1 MGRPV
6 FYGFEKVVMASLN
19 LRSRG
24 QFAVLFLISAL
35 AAASMWFYVDR
46 ILIPYQKADAL
57 AHDRPRGNLSDLYPR
72 WLGAR
77 ELLLHGR
84 NPYSREVTVEIQQGY
99 YGRQLDPS
107 NPDDPKD
114 QEGFVYPAY
123 VVFLLAPTIKIPFEI
138 VQACFRWLLAG
149 LCAVSVLLWLRSLQW
164 KLSVP
169 AKLLC
174 MLLTLGSIP
183 VVQGIK
189 LQQLSLLVAGILAAC
204 AGCMAAGF
212 LFSAGVLLA
221 LATIKPQLAWPLV
234 LWLLLWSASEWRSRW
249 KLMAGFALAM
259 VLLLGGAELVLPGWL
274 RMFIR
279 AIHEYHEYTQ
289 NQSILQ
295 WLFGAQAGS
304 WMEWLVVGVC
314 AFCLWPFR
322 REPASSAG
330 FGWVFSLVL
339 ALTVLI
345 VPMYAPYNQVLLL
358 PAILSL
364 ARTLSFTRNMTP
376 GVETSPAVR
385 FAGAIGGLFLVW
397 PWVATIV
404 LTAASFWLTNERSQK
419 VWTLPFYSTF
429 AFPIFV
435 FGVLLLETRN
445 RNRTG
450 TAKSA

>member
-6 FYGFEKVVMASLN
+6 FYGFEKVVMASLQV
-19 LRSRG
+19 RSRG
-24 QFAVLFLISAL
+24 QFVVLFLISAL
-35 AAASMWFYVDR
+35 AAASMWFYVDHV
-46 ILIPYQKADAL
+46 LIPYQTADAL

-123 VVFLLAPTIKIPFEI
+123 VVFLLAPTIKLPFDMVEGG
-138 VQACFRWLLAG
+138 FRWLLAG
-149 LCAVSVLLWLRSLQW
+149 LCGLGVLLWLRSLQW

-204 AGCMAAGF
+204 AGCMAGGF
-212 LFSAGVLLA
+212 LFFAGVLLA
-221 LATIKPQLAWPLV
+221 LATIKPQLTWPLV
-234 LWLLLWSASEWRSRW
+234 LWLLLWSASKWRSRW
-249 KLMAGFALAM
+249 KLTAGFALVM
-259 VLLLGGAELVLPGWL
+259 GLLLGGAEWVLPGWL
-274 RMFIR
+274 GMFIR
-279 AIHEYHEYTQ
+279 AIHEYHQYTQ

-304 WMEWLVVGVC
+304 WMECLVVAAC

-330 FGWVFSLVL
+330 FGRALALVL

-364 ARTLSFTRNMTP
+364 AQTLSLARNVAA
-376 GVETSPAVR
+376 GAESSPAFR
-385 FAGAIGGLFLVW
+385 FARGIGGLLLVW
-397 PWVATIV
+397 PWVATLG

-450 TAKSA
+450 TAQSA